1 MSWTDEKIA
10 QAMRDIDPAQTVPD
24 ATPIPTEWAQM
35 RRIMVATPPRR
46 SFLRPIV
53 RWGWMVPAAAAA
65 VVVALMVGPIAA
77 TPSYAATPP
86 PLMTQPLNESID
98 DVVSESLGV
107 LRGATAT
114 TPSRDAEVVR
124 WSLRED
130 GKNNPVI
137 VPESQEWVWNADGTG
152 YLSAR
157 AGAPYSVTDEGK
169 IVAPV
174 GEAPDEGDPIK
185 PAATS
190 SSQSDFG
197 FFPDEPP
204 ADARGLRDYL
214 TANAHLPNDPDALA
228 WWGAISLLRDEWTL
242 TADQQAAA
250 LEILADTGGLSVLGT
265 VEDRF
270 GRDGIA
276 LSVTS
281 ANRGQFGATI
291 VLDEV
296 SRQIIA
302 ADIIY
307 NGGNSRLD
315 LDSGSVIE
323 YSAWL
328 LPR

>member
-1 MSWTDEKIA
+1 MSWTDDKIA
-10 QAMRDIDPAQTVPD
+10 QAMRDIDPAMTAPD
-24 ATPIPTEWAQM
+24 ATPLPGDWARM
-35 RRIMVATPPRR
+35 RSIMIYASPQR
-46 SFLRPIV
+46 SVLRSIA
-53 RWGWMVPAAAAA
+53 RWGWTVPVAAAA
-65 VVVALMVGPIAA
+65 VVVALTIGPIAA

-86 PLMTQPLNESID
+86 PLATRPLDDTID
-98 DVVSESLGV
+98 DVISESLDI
-107 LRGATAT
+107 LRAATAT

-130 GKNNPVI
+130 GADDPVI
-137 VPESQEWVWNADGTG
+137 VPEWQEWVWNADGTG

-157 AGAPYSVTDEGK
+157 AGAPYSVTDDGK
-169 IVAPV
+169 IVEPV
-174 GEAPDEGDPIK
+174 GDSPDEGDPIER
-185 PAATS
+185 ATS
-190 SSQSDFG
+190 SQRDFG

-204 ADARGLRDYL
+204 VDAREMRDYL
-214 TANAHLPNDPDALA
+214 TVHAHLPDDADALA
-228 WWGAISLLRDEWTL
+228 LWGAISLLRDEWTI

-250 LEILADTGGLSVLGT
+250 LEILAAAGGLSLLGT

-281 ANRGQFGATI
+281 TSRHQFGATI
-291 VLDEV
+291 VLEEA

-307 NGGNSRLD
+307 KGGSDRLD
-315 LDSGSVIE
+315 LDTGSVIE

>member
-1 MSWTDEKIA
+1 MSWTDDKIA
-10 QAMRDIDPAQTVPD
+10 QAMRDIDPAETASD
-24 ATPIPTEWAQM
+24 ATPLPKEWAQM
-35 RRIMVATPPRR
+35 RSIMVAAPPRR
-46 SFLRPIV
+46 RILRPIF
-53 RWGWMVPAAAAA
+53 RWGWTVPVAAAA
-65 VVVALMVGPIAA
+65 VVVALTVGPIAA
-77 TPSYAATPP
+77 TPSYAVTPP
-86 PLMTQPLNESID
+86 PLAIQPLDDSI
-98 DVVSESLGV
+98 DVVSESRDILTA
-107 LRGATAT
+107 ATAT

-130 GKNNPVI
+130 GADDPVI
-137 VPESQEWVWNADGTG
+137 VPEWQEWVWNADGTG

-157 AGAPYSVTDEGK
+157 AGAPYSVTDDGR
-169 IVAPV
+169 IVEPV
-174 GEAPDEGDPIK
+174 GDAPDEGDPIER
-185 PAATS
+185 ATS
-190 SSQSDFG
+190 SKSDFG

-204 ADARGLRDYL
+204 ADAREMRDYL
-214 TANAHLPNDPDALA
+214 AAQAHLPNDADALA

-281 ANRGQFGATI
+281 ANRDQFGATI
-291 VLDEV
+291 VLDQA

-307 NGGNSRLD
+307 NGGSKRLD
-315 LDSGSVIE
+315 LDAGSVIE

-328 LPR
+328 LPG

>member
-1 MSWTDEKIA
+1 MSWTDDKIA
-10 QAMRDIDPAQTVPD
+10 RAMRDIDPSSTAPD
-24 ATPIPTEWAQM
+24 ATPLPKEWAQM
-35 RRIMVATPPRR
+35 RTIMVSTPPRR
-46 SFLRPIV
+46 NIPRPIA
-53 RWGWMVPAAAAA
+53 RWGWTVPVAAAA
-65 VVVALMVGPIAA
+65 VVVALTVGPIAA
-77 TPSYAATPP
+77 APSYAATPP
-86 PLMTQPLNESID
+86 PLATQPLDDTID
-98 DVVSESLGV
+98 DVVSESLGI
-107 LRGATAT
+107 LRAATAT

-130 GKNNPVI
+130 GADDPVI
-137 VPESQEWVWNADGTG
+137 VPEWQEWVWNADGTG
-152 YLSAR
+152 YLSAT
-157 AGAPYSVTDEGK
+157 AGAPYSVTDDGK
-169 IVAPV
+169 IVEPV
-174 GEAPDEGDPIK
+174 GDAPDEGDPIER
-185 PAATS
+185 AT

-204 ADARGLRDYL
+204 ADARELRDYL
-214 TANAHLPNDPDALA
+214 TAHAHLPTDADALA

-242 TADQQAAA
+242 TANQQAAA
-250 LEILADTGGLSVLGT
+250 LEILAATGGLSVLGT

-281 ANRGQFGATI
+281 TSRDQFGATI

-307 NGGNSRLD
+307 KGGSNRLD
-315 LDSGSVIE
+315 LDTGSVIE

>member
-1 MSWTDEKIA
+1 MSWTDDKIA
-10 QAMRDIDPAQTVPD
+10 QAMREIDPAETSPD
-24 ATPIPTEWAQM
+24 TFPPPMEWAQM
-35 RRIMVATPPRR
+35 RSIMVSTPPRR
-46 SFLRPIV
+46 SILRPIV
-53 RWGWMVPAAAAA
+53 RWGWTVPVAAAA
-65 VVVALMVGPIAA
+65 VVVALTVGPIAA

-86 PLMTQPLNESID
+86 PLATQPLDDTID
-98 DVVSESLGV
+98 EVVSESLDI
-107 LRGATAT
+107 LRAATAT

-130 GKNNPVI
+130 GTDDPVI
-137 VPESQEWVWNADGTG
+137 VPEWQEWVWNADGTG

-157 AGAPYSVTDEGK
+157 AGAPYSVTDDGK

-174 GEAPDEGDPIK
+174 GNAPDEGDPIK
-185 PAATS
+185 PAT

-197 FFPDEPP
+197 FFPDAPP
-204 ADARGLRDYL
+204 EDAREMRDYL
-214 TANAHLPNDPDALA
+214 TANAHLPKDPDALA

-242 TADQQAAA
+242 TADQQATA
-250 LEILADTGGLSVLGT
+250 LEILTDTGGLSLLGT

-281 ANRGQFGATI
+281 ANRDQFGATI
-291 VLDEV
+291 VLDQA

-307 NGGNSRLD
+307 NGGNNRLD
-315 LDSGSVIE
+315 LDAGSVIE

>member
-1 MSWTDEKIA
+1 MSWTDDKIA
-10 QAMRDIDPAQTVPD
+10 QAMRDIDPAKTAPD
-24 ATPIPTEWAQM
+24 ASPLPKEWAQM
-35 RRIMVATPPRR
+35 RSTMVSTPPRR
-46 SFLRPIV
+46 SILRPIV
-53 RWGWMVPAAAAA
+53 RWGWAVPVAAAA
-65 VVVALMVGPIAA
+65 VVVALTVGPIAA

-86 PLMTQPLNESID
+86 PLATQPLDNSID
-98 DVVSESLGV
+98 DVVSESLGI
-107 LRGATAT
+107 LRAATAT

-124 WSLRED
+124 WSFRED
-130 GKNNPVI
+130 GADDPVI
-137 VPESQEWVWNADGTG
+137 VPEWQEWVWNADGTG

-157 AGAPYSVTDEGK
+157 AGAPYSVTDDGK
-169 IVAPV
+169 IVEPV
-174 GEAPDEGDPIK
+174 GDAPDEGDPIE
-185 PAATS
+185 PAR

-204 ADARGLRDYL
+204 ADAREMRDYL
-214 TANAHLPNDPDALA
+214 TVHAHLPKDPDALA

-250 LEILADTGGLSVLGT
+250 LEILAATGGLSVLGT

-281 ANRGQFGATI
+281 ANRDQFGATI
-291 VLDEV
+291 VLDEA

-307 NGGNSRLD
+307 NGGSNRLD
-315 LDSGSVIE
+315 LDPGSVIE

>member
-1 MSWTDEKIA
+1 
-10 QAMRDIDPAQTVPD
+10 MRS
-24 ATPIPTEWAQM
+24 
-35 RRIMVATPPRR
+35 IMVSTPPRR
-46 SFLRPIV
+46 SILRPIA
-53 RWGWMVPAAAAA
+53 RWGWTVPVAAA
-65 VVVALMVGPIAA
+65 VVVVALTVGPIAA

-86 PLMTQPLNESID
+86 PLTIQPLDDTID
-98 DVVSESLGV
+98 DVLSESLDI
-107 LRGATAT
+107 LRAATAT
-114 TPSRDAEVVR
+114 RPSRDAEVVR

-130 GKNNPVI
+130 GTDDPVI
-137 VPESQEWVWNADGTG
+137 VPEWQEWVWNADGTG

-157 AGAPYSVTDEGK
+157 AGAPYSVTTDGK
-169 IVAPV
+169 IVEPV
-174 GEAPDEGDPIK
+174 GDAPDEGDPIET
-185 PAATS
+185 ARS
-190 SSQSDFG
+190 SPSDFG

-204 ADARGLRDYL
+204 ANAREMRDYL
-214 TANAHLPNDPDALA
+214 TVQAHLPNDADALA

-250 LEILADTGGLSVLGT
+250 LEILAATGGLSVLGT

-281 ANRGQFGATI
+281 ANRDQFGATV
-291 VLDEV
+291 VLDEA

-302 ADIIY
+302 ADITY
-307 NGGNSRLD
+307 NGGSNRLD
-315 LDSGSVIE
+315 LDTGSVIE